1 MIRIARWKVI
11 LTTLVCCGGILF
23 SLPNIVSEAQVKSF
37 PEWLQKTVNL
47 GLELRG
53 GSHLQLEIDL
63 KTVQKDLL
71 TSMLDEVRTSL
82 RKQQIGYTDLKVAM
96 QSDAQTPAITFT
108 LREPEKAGDAQ
119 KALAKIDP
127 DWRVQ
132 IKADSIDLKNVQK
145 GEVVMSQ
152 EAVAKRNKLII
163 EQSIEVVRRRVD
175 ESGTKEPIIQAQG
188 VDRIILQL
196 PGISDPGEVKRLLGK
211 TAKLTFRA
219 VDENVSN
226 VAIDASGKPMG
237 QVPPGTEILA
247 EVERRGDKEMSR
259 YVAVKKQV
267 MVSGDALVDAQ
278 VTMNQ
283 NGQPAVSL
291 KFNSAGG
298 RKFAEM
304 SKDYLK
310 KQFAIV
316 LDNQVISAPVFQEVI
331 PDGNGQISGHFTI
344 KEAHEL
350 ALLLRAGALPAP
362 LKIIEER
369 TVGPSLGADS
379 IKDGQRAT
387 ILAFILIAVF
397 MILNYSLFGAFADI
411 ALVFN
416 MVLLFA
422 ALSLLQAT
430 LTLPGIAAI
439 ALTMGMAVDANV
451 LIYERIKEEI
461 RNGLRPIAAIEAGYN
476 RAMTT
481 IIDSNLTT
489 LIGAAVLFEF
499 GTGSIRGFAVNLALG
514 ILISMFT
521 AIALTKLVVAKW
533 YGHKN
538 RSSLPI

>member
-23 SLPNIVSEAQVKSF
+23 SLPNIVSETQVKSF

-71 TSMLDEVRTSL
+71 TSMLDEVRAAL
-82 RKQQIGYTDLKVAM
+82 RKQQIGYTALKVAT
-96 QSDAQTPAITFT
+96 QSDASQSPGIIFT
-108 LREPEKAGDAQ
+108 LREPGKAGDVQ

-132 IKADSIDLKNVQK
+132 IKTDGQ
-145 GEVVMSQ
+145 GEIVMTQ

-188 VDRIILQL
+188 IDRIILQL
-196 PGISDPGEVKRLLGK
+196 PGISDPADVKRLLGK

-226 VAIDASGKPMG
+226 VAIDASGKPIG
-237 QVPPGTEILA
+237 QIPPGTEILA

-291 KFNSAGG
+291 KFNSTGG

-316 LDNQVISAPVFQEVI
+316 LDNQVISAPVFQEII

-397 MILNYSLFGAFADI
+397 MILNYSLFGAFADL